1 MHTVQILSKKHPL
14 KWKCRL
20 DLTMRWVLNL
30 DTWST
35 WPHYFTEVKNDKR
48 RKTLCLWGNWRRKG
62 GCERETFSGVVAWL
76 GKKEKP
82 EKELFRLDNVSV
94 KPYFHSSYSQHDRY
108 KSNYELKACAWR
120 HHGMSFF
127 FFADTWTFNP
137 IILFCF
143 FIGQDTIKW

>member
-120 HHGMSFF
+120 HHGMSFVF
-127 FFADTWTFNP
+127 LPTPGRLTQS
-137 IILFCF
+137 FCF